1 MNIVKKVDIGNVREV
16 NQDYAGY
23 KKISEDEAFL
33 VVCDGM
39 GGHQAGEV
47 ASSIAGD
54 YILKHCTIHGDFSCE
69 EDIKAFMYQL
79 INEANREIYGKSLT
93 DSSLRGMGTTVVL
106 AYIKKDTVYVS
117 HVGDSRAYLI
127 GDSIEQITVDDTL
140 VNALV
145 RNGTITLEEAK
156 YHPKKN
162 ILLQAVGVSN
172 MIKVSFYVR
181 DIKDKVLLI
190 CSDGLSNS
198 LSDNHMFDIIH
209 NYSFIEEMAN
219 QLLNQAKS
227 LGGYDNICFVL
238 SCKEEI

>member
-1 MNIVKKVDIGNVREV
+1 MNIIKKVDIGNVREI

-23 KKISEDEAFL
+23 KKISDNEAFL

-47 ASSIAGD
+47 ASSEAGQ
-54 YILKHCTIHGDFSCE
+54 YILEYCTMHNEFHCD
-69 EDIKAFMYQL
+69 EDIKAFMYQI
-79 INEANREIYGKSLT
+79 INDANKIIYEKSLT
-93 DSSLRGMGTTVVL
+93 NDSLKGMGTTVVL
-106 AYIKKDTVYVS
+106 AYIKDDKVYIS

-127 GDSIEQITVDDTL
+127 DDDIEQITVDDTL

-156 YHPKKN
+156 HHPKKN

-181 DIKDKVLLI
+181 NIKNKVLLM

-198 LSDNHMFDIIH
+198 LSDNHMLDIIH
-209 NYSFIEEMAN
+209 DYSSIEDMADE
-219 QLLNQAKS
+219 LLTQAKA
-227 LGGYDNICFVL
+227 LGGYDNIGFVL